1 MVISDLEYAYQ
12 TYKHKK
18 YNVISERMIEVEN
31 ETVQKVVKKGRSL
44 ILCSCQ
50 NHSRFCNS
58 PAMCRHKLFFYLF
71 PLFEHYDKKIK
82 ELIDFLKINKT
93 LPEKNRLDVDG
104 IIMQLEDLRRI
115 K

>member
-18 YNVISERMIEVEN
+18 YEVISDRMINVESEN
-31 ETVQKVVKKGRSL
+31 VHKVVKKGRSL

-50 NHSRFCNS
+50 NHTKFCNS
-58 PAMCRHKLFFYLF
+58 PAMCRHKFFFLLF

-82 ELIDFLKINKT
+82 ELIDFLNINKT
-93 LPEKNRLDVDG
+93 LPKKNRLSVDG

>member
-18 YNVISERMIEVEN
+18 YNVISERMIEVELEN
-31 ETVQKVVKKGRSL
+31 VHKVVKKGRSL

-50 NHSRFCNS
+50 NHSKFCGS
-58 PAMCRHKLFFYLF
+58 PAMCRHKLFFLLF
-71 PLFEHYDKKIK
+71 PSFEHYDKKIK
-82 ELIDFLKINKT
+82 ELIDFLNINKN
-93 LPEKNRLDVDG
+93 LPKKNRLDING
-104 IIMQLEDLRRI
+104 IIMLLEDLRRV

>member
-1 MVISDLEYAYQ
+1 MTISDLEYAYQ

-18 YNVISERMIEVEN
+18 YSVTSETNIDVESENVK
-31 ETVQKVVKKGRSL
+31 KVIKKGRSL

-58 PAMCRHKLFFYLF
+58 PAMCRHKLFFLLF

-93 LPEKNRLDVDG
+93 LSKKNRLNTDE
-104 IIMQLEDLRRI
+104 IIMQLEDLRRV

>member
-18 YNVISERMIEVEN
+18 YNVISERMIEVESEN
-31 ETVQKVVKKGRSL
+31 VHKVIKKGRSL

-58 PAMCRHKLFFYLF
+58 PAMCRHKLFFLLF

-82 ELIDFLKINKT
+82 ELIDFLNINKT
-93 LPEKNRLDVDG
+93 LPKKNRLDVDG
-104 IIMQLEDLRRI
+104 IIMQLDDLRRI

>member
-18 YNVISERMIEVEN
+18 YEIISDRNMDVESEN
-31 ETVQKVVKKGRSL
+31 VQKVVKKGRSL

-50 NHSRFCNS
+50 NHSKFCNS
-58 PAMCRHKLFFYLF
+58 PAMCRHKLFFLLF

-82 ELIDFLKINKT
+82 EFIDFLKLNKN
-93 LPEKNRLDVDG
+93 LPEKDRLDFDG